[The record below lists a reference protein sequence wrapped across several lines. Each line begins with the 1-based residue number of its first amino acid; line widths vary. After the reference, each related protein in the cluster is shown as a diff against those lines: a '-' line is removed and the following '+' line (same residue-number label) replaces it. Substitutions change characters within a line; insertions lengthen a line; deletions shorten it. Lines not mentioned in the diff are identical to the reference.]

1 MSGRALGGWGSI
13 VVVGGL
19 VALLAISA
27 FGQSVTSVYFPSNC
41 RNERF
46 KPRTI
51 VVTCADANFQIRQL
65 RWQRWATSSAA
76 GHGSARI
83 KDPLLGRL
91 RAQRRRPP
99 GDPRAARGRV
109 ALRYRPSG
117 TGPRGTIGSGAD
129 RPPGVVGLA

>member
-1 MSGRALGGWGSI
+1 
-13 VVVGGL
+13 VVGGL

-83 KDPLLGRL
+83 NDCQPNCDPGRFRSYRQVVVRL
-91 RAQRRRPP
+91 THPITCRATGVRQFTRLHYTFTRRRPP
-99 GDPRAARGRV
+99 DIPITGVQLYRCVTQGGR
-109 ALRYRPSG
+109 
-117 TGPRGTIGSGAD
+117 
-129 RPPGVVGLA
+129 